1 VDAIPRGRLLLTA
14 TVLTFTLAACGN
26 EPQTSPTPGPAT
38 PAATTAATT
47 APPAPT
53 AEVTTPPP
61 STPAVDKQITI
72 TIAKKKV
79 TPRTGRIEVTK
90 GNLVRVT
97 VTSDVA
103 DALHIHGYDLE
114 VDLPAN
120 TPRSIEFRADQ
131 SGLFEVETHDSHLVL
146 FQLVVR

>member
-14 TVLTFTLAACGN
+14 TVLTFALAACGN
-26 EPQTSPTPGPAT
+26 EPQASPTPGPAT

-53 AEVTTPPP
+53 AEATIPPP
-61 STPAVDKQITI
+61 TPAVDKQITI

-79 TPRTGRIEVTK
+79 TPRTGRIEVAK

-97 VTSDVA
+97 VASDVA

-120 TPRSIEFRADQ
+120 TPRSIEFRADTA
-131 SGLFEVETHDSHLVL
+131 GLFEVETHDSHLVL